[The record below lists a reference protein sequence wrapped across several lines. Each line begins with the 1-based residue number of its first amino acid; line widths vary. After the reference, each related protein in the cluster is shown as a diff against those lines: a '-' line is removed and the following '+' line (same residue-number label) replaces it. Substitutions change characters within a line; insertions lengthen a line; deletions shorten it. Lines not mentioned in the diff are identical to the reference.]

1 MAAEEFVDST
11 IAALKVIGMVPKSGK
26 LCVRKGQLSLD
37 LADKAQPVRRWADGD
52 SRDVSLM
59 HARNSIGSAIKISKS
74 IMASSAAPS
83 SDATAPSSAAQM
95 TAMSLWTLDRMSA
108 EMEQCEVGLQ
118 NLKTTYATD
127 SMMVANLD
135 VLADRLKAHK
145 TEVVAFL
152 SRKTPQSGS
161 KAPGTQQQHK
171 QPTTSSS

>member
-37 LADKAQPVRRWADGD
+37 LADKAQSVRRWANGD
-52 SRDVSLM
+52 SRDVTLM
-59 HARNSIGSAIKISKS
+59 HARNSIGSAIKINKS
-74 IMASSAAPS
+74 IMGAGPS
-83 SDATAPSSAAQM
+83 SNDPIPSMA
-95 TAMSLWTLDRMSA
+95 LWTLDRMSS

-118 NLKTTYATD
+118 NLKTTYASD

-145 TEVVAFL
+145 TEVVGFL
-152 SRKTPQSGS
+152 GKRAQQQSSAAAAAAS
-161 KAPGTQQQHK
+161 KAQPQK
-171 QPTTSSS
+171 QTTTT